1 MRPSARR
8 HPPLLRDFQATQHA
22 DLFLVAAVST
32 VLGVRAWL
40 HATGY
45 PQVGGATLHVAHMLW
60 GGLLM
65 LLALGFLLLFLG
77 RRPRRIA
84 ALVGGIGFG
93 LFIDEIGKFVTRDND
108 YFYQPAVALIYVTF
122 VLVYLAM
129 RTLYRR
135 HATDDERVVNA
146 LQEMEQAVV
155 HDLDEGERNR
165 AIAWIAGAGAHPMA
179 RSVETL
185 VRTAPLAPTREPGRL
200 ARWRQRSFARY
211 ERVASHPRFASAL
224 VAFFVAQLALK
235 LLHVVVLA
243 LRDASPAGTSGG
255 RLWSLTTDRYST
267 AEWLQLASSLLS
279 ALLVL
284 RGIVA
289 MRGSRLDAL
298 RWFQR
303 SILVSIFLTQV
314 FMFYRQQWGALATL
328 AFNLV
333 VLAALD
339 FVLAQERRAAAVTPP

>member
-1 MRPSARR
+1 MPSSARR

-45 PQVGGATLHVAHMLW
+45 PQVGGATLHIAHMLW

-65 LLALGFLLLFLG
+65 LLALGLLLLFLG

-84 ALVGGIGFG
+84 AFVGGVGFG

-108 YFYQPAVALIYVTF
+108 YFYRPAIALIYVTF
-122 VLVYLAM
+122 VLVYLTM
-129 RTLYRR
+129 RSLYRR

-155 HDLDEGERNR
+155 HDLDEGERDR

-185 VRTAPLAPTREPGRL
+185 IRTAPLVPAREPGRL
-200 ARWRQRSFARY
+200 ARWRRWIFGRYARL
-211 ERVASHPRFASAL
+211 AAHPRFASGL
-224 VAFFVAQLALK
+224 VTFFVAQLAFK
-235 LLHVVVLA
+235 LLHVVVLGV
-243 LRDASPAGTSGG
+243 RDASTFASPDRG
-255 RLWSLTTDRYST
+255 LWSLTADRYST
-267 AEWLQLASSLLS
+267 AEWLQLVSSLLS

-284 RGIVA
+284 RGVVA
-289 MRGSRLDAL
+289 MRRSRLDAL

-303 SILVSIFLTQV
+303 SILVSIFLTQL

-328 AFNLV
+328 AFNLL

-339 FVLAQERRAAAVTPP
+339 FVLAQERRAAAVSPP